1 MEDEETKTDLYEMFV
16 VHERKE
22 RMAVEVG
29 WKGVGRRKSVSSTR
43 TLELKLTSSEQSRTR
58 KGRDPR
64 NSC

>member
-29 WKGVGRRKSVSSTR
+29 WKGGWEGEKSSTR
-43 TLELKLTSSEQSRTR
+43 TLELKLASSEQSRTR